1 MYMMPFDDSAAAAA
15 AAVIGNRT
23 MPIVDELADSNT
35 IDFGYCCMYACVTRA
50 DLRCFDFGASISTL
64 HTKLA
69 GVSRSWDRWDLCHGD
84 CGEDLP
90 IGYQRFIL
98 GPLVSL

>member
-1 MYMMPFDDSAAAAA
+1 MTFDDSAAAAAAVATAAA

-23 MPIVDELADSNT
+23 MPIGDELVDSNT
-35 IDFGYCCMYACVTRA
+35 IDFGYCCMYACVTQA

-69 GVSRSWDRWDLCHGD
+69 GASRSWDRWYLWYPEIAGTIARDW
-84 CGEDLP
+84 
-90 IGYQRFIL
+90 Q
-98 GPLVSL
+98 LVF

>member
-1 MYMMPFDDSAAAAA
+1 MYMMPFDDSAA

-35 IDFGYCCMYACVTRA
+35 IDFGYCCMYACVTQV

-69 GVSRSWDRWDLCHGD
+69 GASRSWDRWYLWYPEIAGKIVRGQLQKNLIYFHIVDN
-84 CGEDLP
+84 
-90 IGYQRFIL
+90 
-98 GPLVSL
+98 